1 MIDIKVE
8 DLRPAMIWLNKKKG
22 MGKEKIAELFGIPK
36 KTVTRAVQR
45 YEEQGDFKDRP
56 RSGRR
61 VTATTAARQEEMEAA
76 LNEDSHTRVNSTRKL
91 AAKMNVS
98 RTSVQRMLKK
108 AGYRSWK
115 DQRRQALNESQMQKR
130 RERCP
135 ELLERYP
142 DCHDA
147 DGLPVLF
154 TDEKLFTVEQAH
166 NRQND
171 RRWSRGAPPKAIRV
185 VQRAVKPKSV
195 MVWAGV
201 GHNLKS
207 PLVIVPQGVK
217 INADVYLDMLEREV
231 LPWLDEMRVKVVFQ
245 QDGAPAHTAKSTQEW
260 FEMVFHDK
268 FIRKAEWPPSSC
280 DLNPMDYS
288 IWDLL
293 ERDACAVPH
302 KSVESLISALH
313 RAWERLDQET
323 INRAVAQFPTRLQAC
338 IDAQG
343 GHFE

>member
-1 MIDIKVE
+1 MAEIKAK
-8 DLRPAMIWLNKKKG
+8 DLRPAMYWLSKKKG
-22 MGKEKIAELFGIPK
+22 MSQKDIAKLFDVGEH
-36 KTVTRAVQR
+36 VVGRALRR
-45 YEEQGDFKDRP
+45 YAEQGDFKDRD
-56 RSGRR
+56 RSGRPTT
-61 VTATTAARQEEMEAA
+61 VATEERQAEMEAM
-76 LNEDSHTRVNSTRKL
+76 LDDDSHTRTNSTRLMSRKL
-91 AAKMNVS
+91 FIS

-108 AGYRSWK
+108 SGYRSWK
-115 DQRRQALNESQMQKR
+115 DQKRQLLTEATMQKR
-130 RERCP
+130 RERCL
-135 ELLERYP
+135 ELLERYS

-171 RRWSRGAPPKAIRV
+171 RRWSRNAPPKAIRM

-217 INADVYLDMLEREV
+217 INSDVYLDMLEREV

-245 QDGAPAHTAKSTQEW
+245 QDGAPAHTAKKTQEW
-260 FEMVFHDK
+260 FEMVFSDK
-268 FIRKAEWPPSSC
+268 FIRKNEWPPSSP
-280 DLNPMDYS
+280 DLTPPDYS
-288 IWDLL
+288 IWDIL
-293 ERDACAVPH
+293 ERDACSVPH

-338 IDAQG
+338 IDAEG